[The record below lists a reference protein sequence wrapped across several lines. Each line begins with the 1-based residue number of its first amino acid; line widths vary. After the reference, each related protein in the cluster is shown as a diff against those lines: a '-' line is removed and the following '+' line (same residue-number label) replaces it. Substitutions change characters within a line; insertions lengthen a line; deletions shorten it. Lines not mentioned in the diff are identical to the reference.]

1 MSKAYT
7 SNLTRDQFELIEPLL
22 PRQSQGASPHS
33 LPLGRAQRHFL
44 PGEPGL

>member
-22 PRQSQGASPHS
+22 LKAKLGGVPKARQK
-33 LPLGRAQRHFL
+33 
-44 PGEPGL
+44 

>member
-22 PRQSQGASPHS
+22 PEGASPHS